1 MIIYWINSSFVAQLI
16 NFTTRVM
23 KSTWF
28 NNFVFLNRF
37 LLSYKITNIENKYQ
51 DIYFIYVNFIESNLK
66 QIN

>member
-28 NNFVFLNRF
+28 NNFVILNHF
-37 LLSYKITNIENKYQ
+37 LLNYKITNIENKYQ